1 MSTNFPVQTS
11 ISERVDSGS
20 DQPSIVLVADF
31 LFEPTTSGNTKR
43 VSSLVA
49 AIRSW
54 GYKVHLLGI
63 GSDWSD
69 AACQATRV
77 VVDGFEVFGWKA
89 DLDPYGLPSPKGF
102 LRRVVRWGWRRIS
115 QLFKRWPPALDPDL
129 QQRCPD
135 AFCEFVRRRVV
146 ELRPVAVIAEYIW
159 LSRCFE
165 NLPTDVHRIIDTH
178 DLMHQRLL
186 QYRGTGL
193 YSFFQCTL
201 ADELKCLRRAD
212 SVLVIQEEEKRILS
226 SHLEASKLVLTP
238 HGHQIS
244 PPPENRRGAKRILFA
259 GSAHAAN
266 VEGLKWFLHEVWPL
280 VAGHDSAVTFTI
292 VGGCCQPV
300 HAEVT
305 ELTGQS
311 RIHLAGV
318 VADLVAKCHEA
329 VILVNP
335 ILRGS
340 GLKIKVVEALCC
352 GLGVV
357 STSKGVEGIDD
368 LAACPSIRVADQPQ
382 EFAMAVTA
390 LLNHPDDLSEH
401 SLQFANSRFSPDAAY
416 SELRTVLES
425 CHKNQES

>member
-11 ISERVDSGS
+11 IFERIDAGS

-31 LFEPTTSGNTKR
+31 LFEPATSGNTKR

-54 GYKVHLLGI
+54 GYKVHFLGI

-69 AACQATRV
+69 AACKATRA
-77 VVDGFEVFGWKA
+77 VVDGFEIFEWKA

-102 LRRVVRWGWRRIS
+102 IQRVVRWGRRRIS
-115 QLFKRWPPALDPDL
+115 LLLKWWPPALDPDL

-135 AFCEFVRRRVV
+135 GFCEFVRCRV
-146 ELRPVAVIAEYIW
+146 ELLRPVAVIVEYLW
-159 LSRCFE
+159 LSRCLE

-201 ADELKCLRRAD
+201 ADELKCLRRAG

-226 SHLEASKLVLTP
+226 SYLDASKLVLTP
-238 HGHQIS
+238 HGHRLS
-244 PPPENRRGAKRILFA
+244 PPARNRSRTMRILFA

-266 VEGLKWFLHEVWPL
+266 VEGLKWFLQEVWPL
-280 VAGHDSAVTFTI
+280 IASQDSAVTFSI
-292 VGGCCQPV
+292 VGGCCQSVLDLVAGLP
-300 HAEVT
+300 
-305 ELTGQS
+305 GRS

-318 VADLVAKCHEA
+318 VDDLIPECHQSD
-329 VILVNP
+329 ILVNP

-368 LAACPSIRVADQPQ
+368 LVACPSIRVADTPH
-382 EFAMAVTA
+382 EFAMAATA
-390 LLNHPDDLSEH
+390 LLNHAGDLSEH

-416 SELRTVLES
+416 SEMRTVLES
-425 CHKNQES
+425 CRKGKEI